1 MDIGL
6 LGRRLCRFAAGI
18 MALSLL
24 AAAPAA
30 ARSGGIKYAA
40 DYSDV
45 RGFNYN
51 TVSSRG
57 YADQWNRYDH
67 AEVDRQLGYAERIRL
82 NMARVFLA
90 YGAWKADPARF
101 RANIRDFVRTAYG
114 HHIGTMFVLIDGP
127 QGLMPD
133 PFGDGAKPEMQAY
146 VKDVAAAVGDEPGL
160 VMWDAGNEPDWV
172 RLPAAPPNTNQPQR
186 VKLAM
191 YVAAALRQFDK
202 VTPVTIGCEFLT
214 CAEQTAPVVNVLSF
228 HDYSQTRAQ
237 IVADIQ
243 RGQAM
248 AARFGKPIITT
259 EMGCVGRANPYD
271 IEIEEHDKAHM
282 GWMIWELM
290 IARAWGNVHG
300 IFYDDGTI
308 RDPSLVA
315 AVLGFYRNRGTD
327 IVMEQSDREGITSG
341 VLQDAHKWLA
351 DAKASWFDGMVI
363 AETMANTLE
372 AAQLVGMR
380 DPPTRKVE
388 LLRAGNENMP
398 ALKLLV
404 EEFIAEL
411 SANATP
417 GQAPM
422 QRYYTPPVAH

>member
-1 MDIGL
+1 MKYARISSSRYL
-6 LGRRLCRFAAGI
+6 I
-18 MALSLL
+18 L
-24 AAAPAA
+24 AALAGLMLAVAPAS
-30 ARSGGIKYAA
+30 ARSGGIKYAP

-57 YADQWNRYDH
+57 YVDQWNRYDH
-67 AEVDRQLGYAERIRL
+67 AEVDRHMGYAERLHL

-101 RANIRDFVRTAYG
+101 RTNIRDFTRTAYA

-127 QGLMPD
+127 QGLMPN
-133 PFGDGAKPEMQAY
+133 PFEDSARPEIQAY
-146 VKDVAAAVGDEPGL
+146 VKDVVAAVGEEPGL

-172 RLPAAPPNTNQPQR
+172 RLPAAPPNTNQAQR

-191 YVAAALRQFDK
+191 YVAAVLKQLDK

-214 CAEQTAPVVNVLSF
+214 CTEQTAPVVDVLSF
-228 HDYSQTRAQ
+228 HDSSQTRAQ
-237 IVADIQ
+237 IVADIK
-243 RGQAM
+243 RGQALG
-248 AARFGKPIITT
+248 ARVRKPVMTT
-259 EMGCVGRANPYD
+259 EMACVGRANPYD

-308 RDPSLVA
+308 RDPAIVA
-315 AVLGFYRNRGTD
+315 AVLGFYRNRGPD

-341 VLQDAHKWLA
+341 ILQDARKWLA
-351 DAKASWFDGMVI
+351 DPKPDWTGGVVI
-363 AETMANTLE
+363 A
-372 AAQLVGMR
+372 
-380 DPPTRKVE
+380 D
-388 LLRAGNENMP
+388 NM
-398 ALKLLV
+398 
-404 EEFIAEL
+404 
-411 SANATP
+411 
-417 GQAPM
+417 
-422 QRYYTPPVAH
+422 